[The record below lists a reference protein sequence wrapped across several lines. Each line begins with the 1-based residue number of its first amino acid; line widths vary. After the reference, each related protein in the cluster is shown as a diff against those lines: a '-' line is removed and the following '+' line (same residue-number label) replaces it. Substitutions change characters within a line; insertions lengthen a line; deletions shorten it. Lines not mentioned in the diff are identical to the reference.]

1 MPLLV
6 QGKIRPCD
14 WVVEV
19 FPVHSGRELGN
30 GMIRFTSDHRVQ
42 LLLTYITRKC
52 IPRSPSER
60 GMLVGDR
67 KRSIEVMPCSG
78 GIRGYEAKSY
88 VRDAQLINPKNC
100 LGKMLGKP
108 PADPYEMSC
117 YLKRVASYYH
127 SVLYDIA
134 SKDWFDDFQKRED
147 A

>member
-6 QGKIRPCD
+6 QGKIRPGD

-19 FPVHSGRELGN
+19 FPIHLGSEY
-30 GMIRFTSDHRVQ
+30 GDIIQFESKHRIQ

-52 IPRSPSER
+52 KPLRPSEKNK
-60 GMLVGDR
+60 LVGDR
-67 KRSIEVMPCSG
+67 KSG
-78 GIRGYEAKSY
+78 LRLTPYRVGAGGYKTETY
-88 VRDAQLINPKNC
+88 LRDAQLVDPQNC
-100 LGKMLGKP
+100 LGKMLGQP
-108 PADPYEMSC
+108 PADPYEMHR

-134 SKDWFDDFQKRED
+134 SNDWFEDLQSRED